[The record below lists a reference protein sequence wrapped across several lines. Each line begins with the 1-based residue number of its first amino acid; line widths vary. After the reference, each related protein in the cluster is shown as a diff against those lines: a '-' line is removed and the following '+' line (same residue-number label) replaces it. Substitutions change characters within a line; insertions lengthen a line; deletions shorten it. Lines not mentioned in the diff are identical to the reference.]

1 MARKSGLGNGYGALF
16 SDNTIEEETSE
27 ASGKTLIKLSKIE
40 PNPNQPRKKF
50 KNEELTELAASI
62 AENGLIQPIVVRPS
76 ENEGYYTIVA
86 GERRWRACKRA
97 ALSEIPVIIMNID
110 ERKAA
115 ELALIE
121 NIQREDLDPIEEARA
136 YRSLI
141 EEYDLTQSELAERIG
156 KSRVNIT
163 NLMRLLD
170 LPDEIL
176 EMVSDGDITT
186 GHARAILGLKD
197 RDGMLPLAKSICE
210 HELSVRQAEDAVRRA
225 NQAKPEKES
234 QTAPEKLQLRE
245 YYKAIEN
252 KATATVG
259 SRVKINDSPK
269 NKSITVAFSTS
280 DELEELLVKLCG
292 NSIFDDIK

>member
-16 SDNTIEEETSE
+16 SDNTIEEETNE

-197 RDGMLPLAKSICE
+197 RDSMLPLAKSVCE
-210 HELSVRQAEDAVRRA
+210 QELSVRQTEDAVRRA
-225 NQAKPEKES
+225 NQMKPEKEEQIS
-234 QTAPEKLQLRE
+234 PERLQLRE

-259 SRVKINDSPK
+259 SRVKINDSSK